1 VRRSLRLNL
10 RLNLHLLGSATAGV
24 ALALAI
30 GGCASTSGTA
40 GSTATPA
47 ASSAAPASAQAGGL
61 APVDSGPPLA
71 VLGTENFYA
80 DLLTQIGGS
89 RVAATSLIN
98 DPNADPHAF
107 ESSPQAAASVADAK
121 LVIVNGLGY
130 DAFMQKLLTAS
141 PNPDRVVID
150 VETLLGLPADVNV
163 HVWYD
168 PATMPKVAA
177 AASDALSRLEPANAA
192 YFAANEQAYLAA
204 LQPMTDKIAEIKAK
218 YAGAPIAFT
227 ENVAGYLTDKIGLV
241 VRTPVGFMKAVEEGT
256 DPAPADVAAER
267 DLFTTKAVKVLVYN
281 SQVTSPTTQAI
292 HDLAAQNGIPI
303 VGVAETIPPEFHTF
317 QEWQLAELSALE
329 QALAATP

>member
-1 VRRSLRLNL
+1 MSRGLRLSLRQGLYWAGVVVA
-10 RLNLHLLGSATAGV
+10 LLV
-24 ALALAI
+24 ALAACSP
-30 GGCASTSGTA
+30 GGASSPDPAPA
-40 GSTATPA
+40 GSPGA
-47 ASSAAPASAQAGGL
+47 AGGGPRP
-61 APVDSGPPLA
+61 ANAGPPIA

-98 DPNADPHAF
+98 DPNADPHEF

-130 DAFMQKLLTAS
+130 DDFMQKLLGAS
-141 PNPDRVVID
+141 PSPDRVVID

-177 AASDALSRLEPANAA
+177 AAADALSKLEPANAA
-192 YFAANEQAYLAA
+192 YFAANEQAYLDA
-204 LQPMTDKIAEIKAK
+204 LNPISDKIAQLKAS

-227 ENVAGYLTDKIGLV
+227 ENVAGYLTDQIGLV
-241 VRTPVGFMKAVEEGT
+241 VKTPAGFMKAVEEGT

-267 DLFTTKAVKVLVYN
+267 DLFTTKAVRVLLYN

-303 VGVAETIPPEFHTF
+303 VGVAETIPPEFHTY
-317 QEWQLAELSALE
+317 QQWQLAELAELE
-329 QALAATP
+329 QALAETR

>member
-1 VRRSLRLNL
+1 VRDGLRLNL
-10 RLNLHLLGSATAGV
+10 RLPLHSMAPAAPLVSL
-24 ALALAI
+24 ALALAACSAA
-30 GGCASTSGTA
+30 GVTAAPSGT
-40 GSTATPA
+40 
-47 ASSAAPASAQAGGL
+47 SAAPTTVPASAQAGVPT
-61 APVDSGPPLA
+61 PVDSGPPLA

-89 RVAATSLIN
+89 RVQVTSFLN
-98 DPNADPHAF
+98 DPNADPHEF
-107 ESSPQAAASVADAK
+107 ESSPQDATVVADAR

-130 DAFMQKLLTAS
+130 DDFMQQLLGAS

-177 AASDALSRLEPANAA
+177 AATDALSKLDPTNAA

-204 LQPMTDKIAEIKAK
+204 LKPITDKIAELKAK
-218 YAGAPIAFT
+218 YAGVPIAFT
-227 ENVAGYLTDKIGLV
+227 ENVAGYLTNQIGLV
-241 VRTPVGFMKAVEEGT
+241 VKTPVGFMKAIEEGT

-267 DLFTTKAVKVLVYN
+267 DLFTTKAVKVLLYN

-303 VGVAETIPPEFHTF
+303 VGVAETIPPEFHTY
-317 QEWQLAELSALE
+317 QDWQLAQLADLE
-329 QALAATP
+329 QALAAP